1 MRIVAGEFRGRRLLP
16 PVDDATRPVT
26 DRVKQSLF
34 DVVTPWL
41 DGGVVWDVFAGTG
54 SFGLEALSRG
64 MERAVFFERHRPAR
78 LRLGRNILS
87 LEVEDRSMFRT
98 HDLYRANF
106 GDLPSPSV
114 VFLDPPYRHVREK
127 TAALDALVGRL
138 VEAMKP
144 DGLLVFRHD
153 AADDDIAISSARET
167 DRRRWGQMTARLLAP
182 TSARPG

>member
-1 MRIVAGEFRGRRLLP
+1 M
-16 PVDDATRPVT
+16 T

-78 LRLGRNILS
+78 LRLGKNILT
-87 LEVEDRSMFRT
+87 LGLEDRT
-98 HDLYRANF
+98 LIQTGDLYRTTF
-106 GDLPSPSV
+106 DDLPSPSV

-127 TAALDALVGRL
+127 TDVLDALIGRS

-153 AADDDIAISSARET
+153 AADDDVVISSARET

-182 TSARPG
+182 ASARPG